1 MGERKI
7 VKVSPGQEL
16 ITTWRHRRP
25 RALLGDCGE
34 PAIMMGM
41 SDSIPQRRWLRPTP
55 GRLVLGLLVVEG
67 LLFLSERF
75 HWFAFNE
82 HKGWTVL
89 IAVAS
94 VSLAMLLMLLW
105 FAASLLFRW
114 RFQFSIRSLLVLT
127 LVVAMPCSWLSW
139 EMKRAKHQ
147 TEVAEAIRNMHQ
159 WAEYDWEIDA
169 DGAPRQ
175 TPQPPATAWLRSRLG
190 VDFFAEVVRVNI
202 SGEDTDMNAW
212 PEQLEGL
219 TELRA
224 LDLSDTQ
231 VADGGLE
238 HLKNLTQLRCLDL
251 GNTKITDAGL
261 ENIKGLKELRQ
272 LGLYSTGVTD
282 LRHLEGLTKLSE
294 LFLNN
299 TKVTDAGLEQIN
311 DLTELRTLDLS
322 YSLVTDA
329 GLQRLRGLTQLEDV
343 GAR

>member
-1 MGERKI
+1 
-7 VKVSPGQEL
+7 
-16 ITTWRHRRP
+16 
-25 RALLGDCGE
+25 
-34 PAIMMGM
+34 MMGM

-139 EMKRAKHQ
+139 KMKRAKHQ

-169 DGAPRQ
+169 DGPPVKRRNRRQ
-175 TPQPPATAWLRSRLG
+175 RRGCG
-190 VDFFAEVVRVNI
+190 V
-202 SGEDTDMNAW
+202 G
-212 PEQLEGL
+212 
-219 TELRA
+219 
-224 LDLSDTQ
+224 
-231 VADGGLE
+231 
-238 HLKNLTQLRCLDL
+238 
-251 GNTKITDAGL
+251 
-261 ENIKGLKELRQ
+261 
-272 LGLYSTGVTD
+272 
-282 LRHLEGLTKLSE
+282 
-294 LFLNN
+294 
-299 TKVTDAGLEQIN
+299 
-311 DLTELRTLDLS
+311 
-322 YSLVTDA
+322 
-329 GLQRLRGLTQLEDV
+329 
-343 GAR
+343 

>member
-7 VKVSPGQEL
+7 IKVSPGQEL

-55 GRLVLGLLVVEG
+55 GWLVLGLLVVEG

-114 RFQFSIRSLLVLT
+114 QFQFSIRSLLVLT

-139 EMKRAKHQ
+139 EMKKAKGQ
-147 TEVAEAIRNMHQ
+147 
-159 WAEYDWEIDA
+159 
-169 DGAPRQ
+169 
-175 TPQPPATAWLRSRLG
+175 
-190 VDFFAEVVRVNI
+190 
-202 SGEDTDMNAW
+202 
-212 PEQLEGL
+212 
-219 TELRA
+219 
-224 LDLSDTQ
+224 
-231 VADGGLE
+231 
-238 HLKNLTQLRCLDL
+238 
-251 GNTKITDAGL
+251 
-261 ENIKGLKELRQ
+261 KGLVECDPGRS
-272 LGLYSTGVTD
+272 G
-282 LRHLEGLTKLSE
+282 R
-294 LFLNN
+294 F
-299 TKVTDAGLEQIN
+299 
-311 DLTELRTLDLS
+311 
-322 YSLVTDA
+322 SL
-329 GLQRLRGLTQLEDV
+329 
-343 GAR
+343 